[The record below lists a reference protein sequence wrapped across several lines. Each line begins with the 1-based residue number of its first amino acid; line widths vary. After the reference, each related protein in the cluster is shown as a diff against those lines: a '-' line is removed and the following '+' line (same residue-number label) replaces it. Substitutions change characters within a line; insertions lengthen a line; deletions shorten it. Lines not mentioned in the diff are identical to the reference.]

1 MNKEGQYSPLFLFT
15 INRVNK
21 SHSFSLSSE
30 DTHHLTTF
38 LLVDDHLLK
47 QGKVLI
53 GCYFFPM
60 EIVQSVLSRLTRA
73 VLLASALEKSINIS
87 TKGSTAWLPL
97 FLVTSCISVV
107 KEQLNNLRT
116 TQAMFQIRRA
126 NLRALRKKIQQNLIN
141 SSQSHM

>member
-60 EIVQSVLSRLTRA
+60 EIVQLVLSRLTRA

-126 NLRALRKKIQQNLIN
+126 NSRALRKKYCRI
-141 SSQSHM
+141 

>member
-30 DTHHLTTF
+30 DIHHLTTF

-60 EIVQSVLSRLTRA
+60 EIVQLVLSRLTRA

-126 NLRALRKKIQQNLIN
+126 NSRALRKKYCRI
-141 SSQSHM
+141 

>member
-1 MNKEGQYSPLFLFT
+1 MNKEGQYSPLFLFA

-21 SHSFSLSSE
+21 THSFSLSSE

-60 EIVQSVLSRLTRA
+60 EIVQLVLSRLTRA
-73 VLLASALEKSINIS
+73 VLLASALEKNINIS
-87 TKGSTAWLPL
+87 TSCTAWLPL

-126 NLRALRKKIQQNLIN
+126 NSRALRKKYSRI
-141 SSQSHM
+141 

>member
-60 EIVQSVLSRLTRA
+60 EIVQLVLSRLTRA
-73 VLLASALEKSINIS
+73 VLLASALEKNINIS
-87 TKGSTAWLPL
+87 TSCTAWLPL

-126 NLRALRKKIQQNLIN
+126 NSRALRKKYSRI
-141 SSQSHM
+141 

>member
-73 VLLASALEKSINIS
+73 VLLASALEKNINIS
-87 TKGSTAWLPL
+87 TSCTAWLPL

>member
-47 QGKVLI
+47 QGKILI

-126 NLRALRKKIQQNLIN
+126 NSRALRKKYSRI
-141 SSQSHM
+141 

>member
-73 VLLASALEKSINIS
+73 VLLASALEKNINIRTS
-87 TKGSTAWLPL
+87 CTAWLPL

-126 NLRALRKKIQQNLIN
+126 NSRALRKKYSRI
-141 SSQSHM
+141 

>member
-1 MNKEGQYSPLFLFT
+1 MNKEGQYSPLFLFA

-21 SHSFSLSSE
+21 THSFSLSSE

-60 EIVQSVLSRLTRA
+60 EIVQSVLSRLTCA
-73 VLLASALEKSINIS
+73 VLLASALEKNINIS
-87 TKGSTAWLPL
+87 TSCTAWLPL

-126 NLRALRKKIQQNLIN
+126 NSRALRKKYSRI
-141 SSQSHM
+141 

>member
-60 EIVQSVLSRLTRA
+60 EIVQLVLSRLTRA
-73 VLLASALEKSINIS
+73 VLLASALEKNINIS
-87 TKGSTAWLPL
+87 TSCTAWLPL

>member
-60 EIVQSVLSRLTRA
+60 EIVQLVLSSWCYLTRA
-73 VLLASALEKSINIS
+73 VLLASALEKNINIRTS
-87 TKGSTAWLPL
+87 CTAWLPL

-126 NLRALRKKIQQNLIN
+126 NSRALRKKYSRI
-141 SSQSHM
+141 

>member
-97 FLVTSCISVV
+97 FLVTSCMSVV

-126 NLRALRKKIQQNLIN
+126 NSRALRKKYSRI
-141 SSQSHM
+141 

>member
-1 MNKEGQYSPLFLFT
+1 MNKEGQYSPLFLFA

-21 SHSFSLSSE
+21 THSFSLSSE

-60 EIVQSVLSRLTRA
+60 EIVQLVLSSWCYLTRA

-107 KEQLNNLRT
+107 KEQLNNSRT

-126 NLRALRKKIQQNLIN
+126 NSRALRKKYSRI
-141 SSQSHM
+141 

>member
-1 MNKEGQYSPLFLFT
+1 MNKEGQYSPLFLFA

-21 SHSFSLSSE
+21 THSFSLSSE

-53 GCYFFPM
+53 GCYFFLM

-107 KEQLNNLRT
+107 KEQLNNSRT

-126 NLRALRKKIQQNLIN
+126 NSRALRKKYSRI
-141 SSQSHM
+141 

>member
-73 VLLASALEKSINIS
+73 VLLASALEKNINIS
-87 TKGSTAWLPL
+87 TSCTAWLPL

-126 NLRALRKKIQQNLIN
+126 NSRALRKKYSRI
-141 SSQSHM
+141 